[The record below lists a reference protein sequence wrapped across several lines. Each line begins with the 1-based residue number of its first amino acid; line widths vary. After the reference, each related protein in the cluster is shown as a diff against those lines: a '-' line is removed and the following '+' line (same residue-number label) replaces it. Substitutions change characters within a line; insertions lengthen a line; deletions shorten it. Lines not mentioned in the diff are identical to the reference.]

1 MGPYQKVLFPTDYSK
16 NSEHAFAHAVRLTE
30 FQKGELIIQHVV
42 NDYFERTPHW
52 VTLFDLRQL
61 QLHLDAFAEQE
72 MTNTLASVGENIR
85 VRSVISRGKTADEI
99 VALAEKEKVDLIV
112 MGSAAGSITNAVI
125 RATNRPVLAISSH
138 LNASTLSGSAGHIL
152 VATDFSEHSKKV
164 VRYAFELK
172 KAFNATIYL
181 IYVIETTKA
190 IEFALKQGH
199 YTDATARMTEWAMN
213 QLLNLVPDE
222 FLDDPKVVRLVET
235 GNASERIA
243 AAAREIGVDL
253 TVLGTHEYGT
263 MHRHLVGTT
272 TDRFLSKMES
282 PLLAVKVQGR

>member
-1 MGPYQKVLFPTDYSK
+1 MGPYRKVLFPTDYSR

-42 NDYFERTPHW
+42 SDYFERTPHW

-61 QLHLDAFAEQE
+61 QLHLDAFAQQE
-72 MTNTLASVGENIR
+72 MTKTLLSVGEKIT

-99 VALAEKEKVDLIV
+99 AALAEKEKVDLIV
-112 MGSAAGSITNAVI
+112 MGSAAGSTTNAVI
-125 RATNRPVLAISSH
+125 RATNRPVLAISYH
-138 LNASTLSGSAGHIL
+138 LETSTLSGSAGHIL
-152 VATDFSEHSKKV
+152 VATDFSEHSRKV

-172 KAFNATIYL
+172 KAFDATIYL
-181 IYVIETTKA
+181 MYVIETTKA

-199 YTDATARMTEWAMN
+199 YTDATDRMTEWAMN

-222 FLDDPKVVRLVET
+222 FLNDPTVIRLVET

-243 AAAREIGVDL
+243 TAAREIGIDL
-253 TVLGTHEYGT
+253 TVLGTHEYGA
-263 MHRHLVGTT
+263 MHRHLLGTT
-272 TDRFLSKMES
+272 TDKFLSRMES
-282 PLLAVKVQGR
+282 PLLAVKV

>member
-1 MGPYQKVLFPTDYSK
+1 MGPYQKVLFPTDYSR

-52 VTLFDLRQL
+52 VTLFDVRQL
-61 QLHLDAFAEQE
+61 HLHLDAFAEQE
-72 MTNTLASVGENIR
+72 MTKTLASVGENIK
-85 VRSVISRGKTADEI
+85 VRSVISRGKTAEEI
-99 VALAEKEKVDLIV
+99 VALAEKEHVDLVV
-112 MGSAAGSITNAVI
+112 MGSAAGNITNAVI

-138 LNASTLSGSAGHIL
+138 METSTLSGSAGRIL

-172 KAFNATIYL
+172 KAFDATIYL
-181 IYVIETTKA
+181 LYVIETTKA
-190 IEFALKQGH
+190 VEFALKQGH
-199 YTDATARMTEWAMN
+199 YTDATPRMEEWARN

-222 FLDDPKVVRLVET
+222 FLDDPKVIRLVET

-263 MHRHLVGTT
+263 MHRHLLGTT
-272 TDRFLSKMES
+272 TDKFLSSMES
-282 PLLAVKVQGR
+282 PLLAVKV

>member
-1 MGPYQKVLFPTDYSK
+1 MGPYRKVLFPTDYSR

-42 NDYFERTPHW
+42 SDYFERTPHW

-61 QLHLDAFAEQE
+61 QLHLDAFAQQE
-72 MTNTLASVGENIR
+72 MTKTLLSVGEKIT

-99 VALAEKEKVDLIV
+99 AALAEKEKVDLIV
-112 MGSAAGSITNAVI
+112 MGSAAGSTTNAVI
-125 RATNRPVLAISSH
+125 RATNRPVLAISYH
-138 LNASTLSGSAGHIL
+138 LETSTLSGSAGHIL
-152 VATDFSEHSKKV
+152 VATDFSEHSRKV

-172 KAFNATIYL
+172 KAFDATIYL
-181 IYVIETTKA
+181 MYVIETTKA

-199 YTDATARMTEWAMN
+199 YTNATDRMTEWAMN

-222 FLDDPKVVRLVET
+222 FLNDPTVIRLVET

-243 AAAREIGVDL
+243 TAAREIGIDL
-253 TVLGTHEYGT
+253 TVLGTHEYGA
-263 MHRHLVGTT
+263 MHRHLLGTT
-272 TDRFLSKMES
+272 TDKFLSRMES
-282 PLLAVKVQGR
+282 PLLAVKV

>member
-1 MGPYQKVLFPTDYSK
+1 LFPTDYSR

-42 NDYFERTPHW
+42 SDYFERTPHW

-61 QLHLDAFAEQE
+61 QLHLDAFAQQE
-72 MTNTLASVGENIR
+72 MTKTLLSVGENIT

-99 VALAEKEKVDLIV
+99 VALAEKEKADLIV
-112 MGSAAGSITNAVI
+112 MGSAAGSTTNAVI

-138 LNASTLSGSAGHIL
+138 LETSTLSGSAGHIL
-152 VATDFSEHSKKV
+152 VATDFSEHSRKV

-172 KAFNATIYL
+172 KAFDATIYL
-181 IYVIETTKA
+181 MYVIETTKA

-199 YTDATARMTEWAMN
+199 YTDATDRMTEWAMN

-222 FLDDPKVVRLVET
+222 FLNDPTVIRLVES

-243 AAAREIGVDL
+243 TAAREIGIDL
-253 TVLGTHEYGT
+253 TVLGTHEYGA
-263 MHRHLVGTT
+263 MHRHLLGTT
-272 TDRFLSKMES
+272 TDKFLSRMES
-282 PLLAVKVQGR
+282 PLLAVKV

>member
-1 MGPYQKVLFPTDYSK
+1 MGPYRKVLFPTDYSK
-16 NSEHAFAHAVRLTE
+16 NSEHAFEHAVRLTE

-72 MTNTLASVGENIR
+72 MAKTLASVGGEIT
-85 VRSVISRGKTADEI
+85 VRSVISRGKTSDEI
-99 VALAEKEKVDLIV
+99 VALAEKEHVDLVV
-112 MGSAAGSITNAVI
+112 MGSAAGSVTNAVI
-125 RATNRPVLAISSH
+125 RATNRPVLAVSSR
-138 LNASTLSGSAGHIL
+138 LATTALSGSVEHIL

-181 IYVIETTKA
+181 LYVIETTKA

-199 YTDATARMTEWAMN
+199 YTDATDRMEEWAKN

-222 FLDDPKVVRLVET
+222 FLDDPTVVRLVET
-235 GNASERIA
+235 GTAGERIA
-243 AAAREIGVDL
+243 TAAREIGVDL

-263 MHRHLVGTT
+263 MHRHLLGTT
-272 TDRFLSKMES
+272 TDKLLSKMES
-282 PLLAVKVQGR
+282 PLLAVRV

>member
-1 MGPYQKVLFPTDYSK
+1 MGPYRKVLFPTDYSK

-52 VTLFDLRQL
+52 VTLFDVRQL
-61 QLHLDAFAEQE
+61 QLHLDVFAEQE
-72 MTNTLASVGENIR
+72 MTKTLAAVGENIK
-85 VRSVISRGKTADEI
+85 VRSVISRGKISEEI
-99 VALAEKEKVDLIV
+99 VALAEKEQVDLVV
-112 MGSAAGSITNAVI
+112 MGSAAGNVTNAVI
-125 RATNRPVLAISSH
+125 RTTNRPVLAISSRMET
-138 LNASTLSGSAGHIL
+138 STLSGSAGRIL

-172 KAFNATIYL
+172 KAFDATIYL
-181 IYVIETTKA
+181 LYVIETTKA
-190 IEFALKQGH
+190 VEFALKQGH
-199 YTDATARMTEWAMN
+199 YTDATPRMEEWARN

-222 FLDDPKVVRLVET
+222 FLDDPKVIRLVET

-243 AAAREIGVDL
+243 AAVREMGVDL

-263 MHRHLVGTT
+263 MHRHLLGTT
-272 TDRFLSKMES
+272 TDKFLSNMES
-282 PLLAVKVQGR
+282 PLLAVKV